1 MKNHYS
7 YKYHNNIEPTTANT
21 SDIKNCRCLFL
32 TSFCVF
38 LGKIYKKI
46 FGDKNTP
53 KVVCLNLHGVI
64 GKESKMSSA
73 INIDNL
79 SPLLKRA
86 FETKN
91 IKAVALNINSPGGSP
106 VQSELIYNYVRE
118 LSDEKKIPVYTFAQ
132 DVAASG
138 GYWLLLSGDE
148 IYAHNSSIIGSIGV
162 IFYGFGFVD
171 LIKKIGIERRVYTE
185 GKNKAVLDPFMPE
198 ENENIEILKDA
209 QRDIFESFKELVKVR
224 RQGKL
229 RGDENKIF
237 TGAFWSGKRALQ
249 LGLIDEVC
257 DMRKKMK
264 EKFGNNVEFI
274 QINSKKGLLK
284 SLFSEKT
291 DLVENLLV
299 KIEEK
304 INFNKFGL

>member
-1 MKNHYS
+1 MKNCYNSKS
-7 YKYHNNIEPTTANT
+7 YLDIKNSNIET
-21 SDIKNCRCLFL
+21 SDIRNCRCLFL
-32 TSFCVF
+32 TSFCEF
-38 LGKIYKKI
+38 IAKIYKKI

-53 KVVCLNLHGVI
+53 KIACLNLHGVI
-64 GKESKMSSA
+64 GKEGKINSA

-79 SPLLKRA
+79 APLLKKA

-106 VQSELIYNYVRE
+106 VQSELIYNYIRE
-118 LSDEKKIPVYTFAQ
+118 LSEEKKIPIYTFAQ

-162 IFYGFGFVD
+162 IFSGFGFVD
-171 LIKKIGIERRVYTE
+171 LIKKIGVERRIYTE
-185 GKNKAVLDPFMPE
+185 GKNKAILDPFMPE

-209 QRDIFESFKELVKVR
+209 QRDIFESFKELVSFR
-224 RQGKL
+224 RKGKL
-229 RGDENKIF
+229 KEDNNIF
-237 TGAFWSGKRALQ
+237 TGAFWSGKKALE
-249 LGLIDEVC
+249 LGLIDGIC
-257 DMRKKMK
+257 DIRKKMK
-264 EKFGNNVEFI
+264 EKFGNDVEFI
-274 QINSKKGLLK
+274 QITSKKGLLK
-284 SLFSEKT
+284 SLFAEKT
-291 DLVENLLV
+291 DFTDNLLL